1 MLSLLDHACDA
12 LKPKNNID
20 TDTAAWQQE
29 FLLQEVAEQS
39 RRLAK
44 LTITYAE
51 FPVENIEEKEAYT
64 QGNLFA
70 DLGGTFGLAA
80 GLSMVRSDSCMY
92 DSGIRSRVLPAS
104 VRSRRAL
111 TIAITNQPRR
121 FVPGLPHARPLI
133 RIELRLYAPAI
144 APKRSHLRS
153 NLNSQPCS
161 TANFQHPS

>member
-104 VRSRRAL
+104 VRSRRTL
-111 TIAITNQPRR
+111 IIAITNQPRR
-121 FVPGLPHARPLI
+121 LPMLC
-133 RIELRLYAPAI
+133 L
-144 APKRSHLRS
+144 SS
-153 NLNSQPCS
+153 
-161 TANFQHPS
+161 